1 MNKLFSEN
9 IMNEQMKNENAFV
22 QEAEIEKV
30 TTEISVEDQHD
41 SENFERSKK
50 IDMYVEFVLIFILGI
65 LVGVAIKTE
74 AVKRVTMGFDD
85 YQMNIARQDFD
96 INKLQVDMMLNSA
109 DEISDSED
117 AQNTEAQ

>member
-1 MNKLFSEN
+1 
-9 IMNEQMKNENAFV
+9 MNEQMKNENAFV